1 MVSPHIVVNSISRY
15 PLLNLFLYFIASIYY
30 QICVLLQTTRSYN
43 MVSIDIL
50 KYNYIAGYR
59 KVNRNFNKINH
70 QKGIQLDNIFHK
82 HSLILFNIGRQRPIG
97 IVTRS
102 SLLGYFCVWGLRSP
116 ATKEST
122 KSNKQ

>member
-1 MVSPHIVVNSISRY
+1 MVVNSISRY
-15 PLLNLFLYFIASIYY
+15 PLLKPFLYFITFIYY
-30 QICVLLQTTRSYN
+30 WVYILLKTTRSYN

-102 SLLGYFCVWGLRSP
+102 SLLGYLCVWGSCSP